1 MVYEIR
7 IFIKLSVNIPFEI
20 SDIDKNKIATIYEY
34 RFHSDRIT
42 YEVFD
47 ILKEKMKME
56 IGLLSTMYH
65 YILYSDP
72 TTSRNVNINSTQKL
86 YIELKNGIQYNGSIP
101 LILIV
106 ENIEQFLQ
114 HFNISR
120 INEPEVCPVCLNSSI
135 QFIQPY
141 MCSHEICVSCHQEC
155 ISHRLFNCSLCRSS
169 SRQIANDLNF
179 RIQPIFNIMR

>member
-1 MVYEIR
+1 MVYEIK
-7 IFIKLSVNIPFEI
+7 ILIKLSINIPFQI
-20 SDIDKNKIATIYEY
+20 SDIDKNKLAKIYEY
-34 RFHSDRIT
+34 RFHSDRVT

-56 IGLLSTMYH
+56 IGLDHNMYH

-72 TTSRNVNINSTQKL
+72 NTTRNIKINSTQKL
-86 YIELKNGIQYNGSIP
+86 HIELKNGIQHNGSIP

-106 ENIEQFLQ
+106 ENIQQFLQ
-114 HFNISR
+114 HFNISS
-120 INEPEVCPVCLNSSI
+120 IDEPEVCPVCLNSSI

-141 MCSHEICVSCHQEC
+141 MCSHQICVSCHEEC
-155 ISHRLFNCSLCRSS
+155 VSHSLFNCSLCRSE
-169 SRQIANDLNF
+169 SRQIVNNINY